1 MDQRLLDILCC
12 PRTHAPLRLLRAD
25 ELATLNDAIRAG
37 RMACANGSPI
47 FALLDA
53 ALSTQTG
60 DATYRID
67 DGIPVLL
74 KDQAIVPL

>member
-1 MDQRLLDILCC
+1 MLDTLCC

-25 ELATLNDAIRAG
+25 ELAALNNAIRAG
-37 RMACANGSPI
+37 RMVCANGGPVV
-47 FALLDA
+47 AAVVA
-53 ALSTQTG
+53 ALSTPSG
-60 DATYRID
+60 DSIYRID